1 MTQNADIA
9 RAVAQQREGLLRDR
23 RKHQLALCSL
33 RQHLAGIRVDNFCDK
48 MILVDVHT
56 GLRAAFIRNTRAG
69 KLRQAIDIIRLDAE
83 ALLDILT
90 HLLTPCFCAEN
101 TGLQMDLVPQAALVN
116 RFSQIRRVRRCAAQN
131 GRTEILHKLQLPV
144 GVAGGHRQRQAAE
157 LLTAAVES
165 EAAGEQAVAIR
176 DLTYILPGL
185 RPRLPAHAHSSR
197 SRGQYPPSCKT
208 RRRACRSCRR

>member
-1 MTQNADIA
+1 M
-9 RAVAQQREGLLRDR
+9 R

-69 KLRQAIDIIRLDAE
+69 KLRQAVDIIRLDAE

-116 RFSQIRRVRRCAAQN
+116 RFSQIRRVGRCAAQN
-131 GRTEILHKLQLPV
+131 R
-144 GVAGGHRQRQAAE
+144 
-157 LLTAAVES
+157 
-165 EAAGEQAVAIR
+165 
-176 DLTYILPGL
+176 
-185 RPRLPAHAHSSR
+185 SSR
-197 SRGQYPPSCKT
+197 DPP
-208 RRRACRSCRR
+208 